1 MGKVR
6 NMQALYQTS
15 EPKFNQSAVNAPD
28 VVTELPRH
36 IPKYPAQLEELYQTK
51 NETNYNKRIYSP
63 FLYPSSVQVRG
74 RMDNE
79 IGTLSYVHNVARTRY
94 FQASIQP
101 SPSDHKSV
109 NLLA

>member
-1 MGKVR
+1 MGRVF

-15 EPKFNQSAVNAPD
+15 DTKFNQSSVGAPAVAS
-28 VVTELPRH
+28 EIPRH
-36 IPKYPAQLEELYQTK
+36 IPKYPSQLEELYQTK

-63 FLYPSSVQVRG
+63 FLYPSSVQVNG

>member
-1 MGKVR
+1 MGRVH

-15 EPKFNQSAVNAPD
+15 EPKFNQSAVSTPA
-28 VVTELPRH
+28 VVSEIPRH

-63 FLYPSSVQVRG
+63 FLYPSSVQISG
-74 RMDNE
+74 RMANE
-79 IGTLSYVHNVARTRY
+79 IGTVSYVHNVARTRY
-94 FQASIQP
+94 FQASTQP